1 MLNPGTYLQG
11 RYEILEKIGSGG
23 MSVVYKAKCHT
34 LNRLVAIKVLKEEF
48 ASDENFVS
56 KFKMEAQAAA
66 RLSHPNIVNVYDVVD
81 EENLH
86 YIVMELIEGITLKNY
101 IEKKE
106 LLDSKEAIGIAIQVA
121 QGIAAAHEQHI
132 IHRDIKPQNMIISKD
147 GKVKVADFGI
157 ARAVSSQTVNS
168 SAAVGSVHYIS
179 PEQARGGYC
188 DERSDIYSFGITL
201 YEMVTGRVPF
211 EGDNTVAVAL
221 AHLEDPVVPPGDYNP
236 QVYSGLEDIILKCTK
251 KKPDRR
257 YGSMEEVIH
266 DLRRVLMDPECDIY
280 QNEEIEEGGDP
291 YQTRPISKDELSQIR
306 DHHRRKSRETGADEA
321 EKGTEGLETSD
332 EENGS
337 PDSLSKED
345 AEEFGDGTGD
355 HRSRYHSSRKREF
368 HKKIPSRKRDED
380 VSTQFERMIAAIG
393 IIAAILV
400 VIVVVFVFSRL
411 TGLFWPGSGQDS
423 QENQT
428 EAVTQ
433 SASMEE
439 IQVIPDEGETIMPN
453 VLDLPRDMAESK
465 LKEYDIVMKVTGE
478 EYSENYSK
486 GYVMRQDVDEG
497 TAVEK
502 WSTVGVTISKG
513 SERVD
518 VKALNLSG
526 MDKKQ
531 AEEILKYKDLIPSA
545 KEEANDTVP
554 KGKVIRVGTEEAKA
568 GDTVELFVSSG
579 PKTVQGQV
587 PKLTDG
593 DAAAA
598 DALLKAAGLVSGTVT
613 YEYDPSKPHGQVL
626 SQSELPGTMLE
637 PQSAVDYVVNDSA
650 QASTEAAAAK
660 TGEEEKYYVGSID
673 ATCSLSNYIG
683 PASQTSSVRILI
695 RLKQKDPKD
704 ANTYV
709 YTNLIS
715 PRLVVGS
722 QDIPVVFSRIKG
734 AYGVDSGIVEV
745 VDVDNDDKVIQSWP
759 VSFFPAG

>member
-1 MLNPGTYLQG
+1 MLNPGTYLQE

-86 YIVMELIEGITLKNY
+86 YIVMELIEGITLKSY

-236 QVYSGLEDIILKCTK
+236 QVYPGLEDIILKCTK

-355 HRSRYHSSRKREF
+355 HRSRHHSSRKREF

-439 IQVIPDEGETIMPN
+439 IQVIPDEGGTIMPN

-502 WSTVGVTISKG
+502 WSIVGVTISKG

-531 AEEILKYKDLIPSA
+531 AEEILKDKDLIPSA

-734 AYGVDSGIVEV
+734 AYGVDCG
-745 VDVDNDDKVIQSWP
+745 
-759 VSFFPAG
+759 GCRCG

>member
-1 MLNPGTYLQG
+1 MLNPGTYLQE

-86 YIVMELIEGITLKNY
+86 YIVMELIEGITLKSY

-236 QVYSGLEDIILKCTK
+236 QVYPGLEDIILKCTK

-321 EKGTEGLETSD
+321 EKVTEGLETSD

-502 WSTVGVTISKG
+502 WSTVGVIISKG

-531 AEEILKYKDLIPSA
+531 AEEILKDKDLIPSA